1 MHLFG
6 TGVELQD
13 EPTSPTKKEKLS
25 FHCRGYRDPYQ
36 LEDSATGGERDMG
49 QLFLPWL
56 NSEHVLSIY
65 GALLTKLVV
74 LTCLILWHLAH
85 QSVASFVSA
94 CMSGCS
100 KSGALTFIRK
110 LQLAFQRI

>member
-13 EPTSPTKKEKLS
+13 EPTRPTKKEKLS
-25 FHCRGYRDPYQ
+25 CHCRGYRDPCQ

-65 GALLTKLVV
+65 GTLLMKLVV
-74 LTCLILWHLAH
+74 LTCLILWHLAR
-85 QSVASFVSA
+85 QSVASFISA
-94 CMSGCS
+94 CMSGCY
-100 KSGALTFIRK
+100 KSWALTFIRN